1 MNQYFSD
8 SVFCAG
14 CGLTA
19 QLVGDIGLYLHN
31 LQVLHVLQP
40 GQWYQQEF
48 EMLYKSQE
56 ESETYDQ
63 WLLKWWAIRWKLL
76 SRFIFVSQMDW

>member
-48 EMLYKSQE
+48 EMLYKSQQG
-56 ESETYDQ
+56 SET
-63 WLLKWWAIRWKLL
+63 
-76 SRFIFVSQMDW
+76 